1 MIFKNYL
8 RKSILIEKNLLDVL
22 EIENKRKSLILIEFY
37 IVCKRILIKKPLINF
52 LNLIS
57 SF

>member
-37 IVCKRILIKKPLINF
+37 IVCKRILIKKL
-52 LNLIS
+52 LIS
-57 SF
+57 